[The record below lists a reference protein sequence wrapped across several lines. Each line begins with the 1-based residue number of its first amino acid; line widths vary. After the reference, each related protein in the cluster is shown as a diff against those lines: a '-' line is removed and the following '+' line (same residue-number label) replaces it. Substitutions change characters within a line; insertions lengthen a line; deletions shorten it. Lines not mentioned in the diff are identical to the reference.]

1 MSNTLSILKW
11 MWKLCWKSILISHHH
26 PFWSNYPSENDK
38 MPSKYPWS
46 SFKPERK
53 TNTAAQPNDNTT
65 DRDRKVRYRNNDLGS
80 VVILIK
86 FQKERKNAAV
96 SFTHLSVDMTQRC
109 HWYYGGKKIFD
120 PINLTWMNSRISTIE
135 FYIENNH
142 FNSFIIWLKFPW
154 WNFFSVL
161 LSLILV
167 EHASLQFGLGETVI
181 FVQS

>member
-1 MSNTLSILKW
+1 MTKCHQNIHGAASNRKEKRTQQ
-11 MWKLCWKSILISHHH
+11 
-26 PFWSNYPSENDK
+26 PSQMITRQTGTEI
-38 MPSKYPWS
+38 
-46 SFKPERK
+46 
-53 TNTAAQPNDNTT
+53 T
-65 DRDRKVRYRNNDLGS
+65 RYRNNDLGS

-96 SFTHLSVDMTQRC
+96 PFTHLSVDMTKRC

-161 LSLILV
+161 LSLTFV
-167 EHASLQFGLGETVI
+167 EHASLQFGSGETVI